1 MSKGVFFIIYSALV
15 ILIFLSFATFG
26 HENTLRTFWNTPTM
40 FPFFAD
46 IRTITGVN
54 ESLSYGLDP
63 LVSNPGDPWNR
74 VMNYPRIW
82 QYLAQF
88 LNLNQSHGIYF
99 GFINITLFILGF
111 ITFISKIELSKTSA
125 IILLFGFFSPS
136 TILGMERGNIDLIIF
151 FILSMSLLFITN
163 KIIYPLFI
171 LFASILKIFPIFTLI
186 CLIKF
191 DRNQFIK
198 ILFFSLTAFICYFLF
213 TLQDIKL
220 INDGTPKSS
229 ILTYG
234 MKTIPNA
241 FNLNLSTYFYASI
254 LFSVFIYCFLKIK
267 SQLNLELN
275 TKYIDAFRIG
285 SVIYI
290 MTFLIGVNWDYRLI
304 FLLFSVPQL
313 TIWLKSESFFIRS
326 SSFISI
332 STMILTMWFLNIKLI
347 FNLKIFSF
355 DEVWLVDELSNW
367 ILFFNLLLLLTI
379 SLPKWIL
386 KLKFRDSV

>member
-1 MSKGVFFIIYSALV
+1 MSKSVFFIIYSALV

-26 HENTLRTFWNTPTM
+26 HENTLRTLWNTPTM
-40 FPFFAD
+40 YPFFAD

-111 ITFISKIELSKTSA
+111 IILISKIELSKTSA
-125 IILLFGFFSPS
+125 IIFLFGFFSPS

-191 DRNQFIK
+191 ERNQFIK
-198 ILFFSLTAFICYFLF
+198 ILFFSLTAFIFYFLF

-234 MKTIPNA
+234 IKTIPNA
-241 FNLNLSTYFYASI
+241 FNLNLSTYFYVSI
-254 LFSVFIYCFLKIK
+254 LLSVFIYCFLKIR
-267 SQLNLELN
+267 SQTNLVLN

-285 SVIYI
+285 SVIYV
-290 MTFLIGVNWDYRLI
+290 MTFIIGINWDYRLI

-313 TIWLKSESFFIRS
+313 TIWLKSESFLIRS
-326 SSFISI
+326 SSLISI
-332 STMILTMWFLNIKLI
+332 LTMILTMWFLDIKLI
-347 FNLKIFSF
+347 FNHRIFSF
-355 DEVWLVDELSNW
+355 DEVWLVDEISNW

-386 KLKFRDSV
+386 KLKFRDSI